1 MRILVVEDDTRLATV
16 VARGLRK
23 QAFAVDTAG
32 DADEALFFAQTNAY
46 DLMVLDVMLPGRD
59 GFAVCRQLRADGWAA
74 PILMLTARDSVEDKV
89 SGLELG
95 ADDYLTKPF
104 DFNELIARVRALMR
118 RRHIYRS
125 PKLAVGDLELNTAAR
140 TASRGGREIELTTK
154 EYAVLEYLVEN
165 AGRVIGR
172 AELAE
177 HVWDENYDPF
187 SNVIDVY
194 IRRLRQKIDDG
205 FSPRLIRTRRGAGYV
220 VSADPVPTGS
230 LEEI

>member
-32 DADEALFFAQTNAY
+32 DADEALFFAQTNPY

-59 GFAVCRQLRADGWAA
+59 GFAVCRQLRQDGCST

-89 SGLELG
+89 TGLELG

-104 DFNELIARVRALMR
+104 DFNELVARVRALLR
-118 RRHIYRS
+118 RRQVYRS
-125 PKLAVGDLELNTAAR
+125 PQLTVGDLTLDTASR
-140 TASRGGREIELTTK
+140 TAWRGGREIELTTK

-205 FSPRLIRTRRGAGYV
+205 FPTRLIRTRRGAGYV
-220 VSADPVPTGS
+220 VSTDPIPTGS
-230 LEEI
+230 LEEP